1 MIMIRI
7 NLTISIRNFYG
18 AINRKLNSTW
28 FKHKRAIYW
37 LSFQTTSELVVPHI
51 RLIQHF
57 HFVIKRFTFSVLT
70 LCYSSV
76 SLTLRLA
83 SVLAVGQLP
92 SQWGLHIPHACLG
105 RERMSIQWHAGVGL
119 YHLARVSHAPLVQ
132 ILHLMTSR
140 W

>member
-57 HFVIKRFTFSVLT
+57 HFVIKRFTFSVL
-70 LCYSSV
+70 LQCESHPK
-76 SLTLRLA
+76 A
-83 SVLAVGQLP
+83 GF
-92 SQWGLHIPHACLG
+92 CLG
-105 RERMSIQWHAGVGL
+105 CRVAALTVGLAYPSRMSRKREDVYPVACWSWLVPSCKSQSCSSGPNSASND
-119 YHLARVSHAPLVQ
+119 LALV
-132 ILHLMTSR
+132 T
-140 W
+140 